1 MININTTVST
11 PYIENIK
18 QENRLNDFIKKF
30 IFKSNKM
37 IRNDNNNIIGE
48 NYIMEKSEYQKSFIE
63 LYDVD
68 QDKMVR
74 LSKSIEFVI
83 SSDEDGFY
91 YSNEEYNVYVY
102 GKTQN
107 DAENN
112 LLCELKF
119 QYHSYVFENDCDL
132 DTNAQKL
139 KYKLL
144 SLFEQ
149 NAKN

>member
-37 IRNDNNNIIGE
+37 IRNDNNIIGE